1 MPPKF
6 AAPSHVLSQLLSK
19 VSRPNSPCKA
29 QVGLVLLPLAF
40 LHLSFRLADGS
51 GEGKATWTL
60 AQKAHPYPKGDGS
73 AMPSVANLHGE
84 VCILLLLGNFFW
96 ENSCLKK
103 LFLCRFFVICVR
115 FCIGLDVRGSKQR
128 QNPKGFFSSS
138 NGCQNFA
145 LTCLVSRFFSPRWCD
160 FLINKMVRKL
170 RLFGGTKQCKCMVL
184 VRDFPFIVPCFG
196 LIIHHAPLSRGSMF
210 WWKISVIGP
219 RSFCRLAGRGA
230 ADKGPENLRAT
241 TLTKRGCWNTTKQWT
256 QGNAT
261 PAGAVE
267 KTGIRLG
274 SMVVSAMH
282 SDTNQNF
289 QLKISK
295 MQLKMNLS
303 SEIKKKSV
311 YLMKHYLWNH
321 QIFALRFSNFSLTVL
336 HQAVAVQEESAWDA
350 EKVELQERLQHLQS
364 RLVPDVWREIR

>member
-1 MPPKF
+1 MCLVSCCQRYQDQTLLVKPRLALCFCRWHSSIYRFDLRMEVERARQHELWRKRRILTQKVMEVPCRVLPTCMVKF
-6 AAPSHVLSQLLSK
+6 AF
-19 VSRPNSPCKA
+19 CCC
-29 QVGLVLLPLAF
+29 LA
-40 LHLSFRLADGS
+40 
-51 GEGKATWTL
+51 
-60 AQKAHPYPKGDGS
+60 
-73 AMPSVANLHGE
+73 
-84 VCILLLLGNFFW
+84 IFFW

-303 SEIKKKSV
+303 SEIKK
-311 YLMKHYLWNH
+311 N
-321 QIFALRFSNFSLTVL
+321 
-336 HQAVAVQEESAWDA
+336 
-350 EKVELQERLQHLQS
+350 QS
-364 RLVPDVWREIR
+364 I